1 VSGDQSTARA
11 IGVNRS
17 WQPGPACQPTQ
28 SRALVHIGLAGLSRA
43 ERKSDEPGK
52 GEKSVRAG
60 GPCDLVGPSK
70 GKRGVA
76 GMK

>member
-43 ERKSDEPGK
+43 ERKS
-52 GEKSVRAG
+52 VRAG